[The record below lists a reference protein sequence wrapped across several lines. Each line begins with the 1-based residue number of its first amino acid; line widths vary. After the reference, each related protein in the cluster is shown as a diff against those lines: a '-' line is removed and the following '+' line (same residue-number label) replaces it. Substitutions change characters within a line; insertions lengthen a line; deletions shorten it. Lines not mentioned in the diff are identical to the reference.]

1 MTVRGRGMNMN
12 MFHRQATALAVLLCA
27 VSFLLSGCGGEK
39 AVPSEGT
46 NEKRIVK
53 DIKGNEVEV
62 PRELKRI
69 AVVPL
74 PWASVV
80 AVLDGGS
87 ERMAAIHP
95 GAMSAYRGHFLS
107 TRDNHFGTLDTQ
119 LIGQDFSVH
128 VEGMLEKGIEAVI
141 LWSYQD
147 EVAAKLKQVGIAP
160 VMIDNANVEEL
171 QKSFLIV
178 GQLLGKE
185 ARAEKVVDF
194 YQKTYADIKARG
206 GAVEKAAKPKVLF
219 LRTQKLRLQ
228 GNDNFMR
235 EAIAMAGG
243 DNPTATQALKNNQ
256 EQNISMEDILN
267 IDPDII
273 LLSNFDTFVPDDLYE
288 NRLPGQ
294 DWSTVKAVRDRRV
307 YKVPMGIYR
316 WDAPGVETPLMM
328 RWLARLFQP
337 EIFSDI
343 EIRQE
348 TKAFMKDFMGYDL
361 SEADLAQIF
370 TDEANKNSRGAL

>member
-1 MTVRGRGMNMN
+1 MHR
-12 MFHRQATALAVLLCA
+12 FHRQLAALAALLCA
-27 VSFLLSGCGGEK
+27 FSLLLGGCGGEK
-39 AVPSEGT
+39 QAASDGAT
-46 NEKRIVK
+46 EKRIVK
-53 DIKGNEVEV
+53 DIKGHEVEA
-62 PRELKRI
+62 PKELKRI
-69 AVVPL
+69 AVAPL

-80 AVLDGGS
+80 DVLDGGS
-87 ERMAAIHP
+87 ERMVAIHP

-107 TRDNHFGTLDTQ
+107 TKDSHFGTLDTQ

-160 VMIDNANVEEL
+160 VMINNANVEEL

>member
-1 MTVRGRGMNMN
+1 MDMNMV
-12 MFHRQATALAVLLCA
+12 HRQAAVLAVLLCA
-27 VSFLLSGCGGEK
+27 VSFLLGGCGGEK
-39 AVPSEGT
+39 AVPSGGT

-53 DIKGNEVEV
+53 DIKGNEVEA
-62 PRELKRI
+62 PKELKRI

-107 TRDNHFGTLDTQ
+107 TKDSHFGTLDTQ
-119 LIGQDFSVH
+119 LIGADFSVQ
-128 VEGMLEKGIEAVI
+128 VEGMLEKGIEAAI
-141 LWSYQD
+141 LWQYQD
-147 EVAAKLKQVGIAP
+147 EAAAKLKQVGIAP
-160 VMIDNANVEEL
+160 VMINNANVEEL

-194 YQKTYADIKARG
+194 YQKAYDEIKARS
-206 GAVEKAAKPKVLF
+206 GAVEKAVKPKVLF

-235 EAIAMAGG
+235 EAVAMAGG

-343 EIRQE
+343 KIRQD
-348 TKAFMKDFMGYDL
+348 TKAFMKDFMGYEL
-361 SEADLAQIF
+361 SDADLAQIF
-370 TDEANKNSRGAL
+370 ADEANKNSREAL

>member
-1 MTVRGRGMNMN
+1 MNI
-12 MFHRQATALAVLLCA
+12 FHRSAAMWAVLLF
-27 VSFLLSGCGGEK
+27 VFSFLLGGCGGEK
-39 AVPSEGT
+39 PAASGGT
-46 NEKRIVK
+46 SEKRILQ
-53 DIKGNEVEV
+53 DIKGNEVAV
-62 PRELKRI
+62 PADLKRI

-80 AVLDGGS
+80 DALDGGS
-87 ERMAAIHP
+87 TRMAAIHP

-107 TRDNHFGTLDTQ
+107 TKDSHFGTLDTQ

-128 VEGMLEKGIEAVI
+128 VEGMLEKGIEAAI
-141 LWSYQD
+141 LWQYQD
-147 EVAAKLKQVGIAP
+147 EAAANLRQVGIAP
-160 VMIDNANVEEL
+160 VMINNANVEEL

-178 GQLLGKE
+178 GRLLGKE
-185 ARAEKVVDF
+185 ARAEKVIDF
-194 YQKTYADIKARG
+194 YQKTYEEIKGRG
-206 GAVEKAAKPKVLF
+206 GEVAKAAKPKVLF

-243 DNPTATQALKNNQ
+243 DNPTADGTLRNNQ
-256 EQNISMEDILN
+256 EQNISMEDILR

-273 LLSNFDTFVPDDLYE
+273 LLSNFDPFVPDDLYE

-294 DWSTVKAVRDRRV
+294 DWSTVKAVRERRV

-343 EIRQE
+343 QIRQD
-348 TKAFMKDFMGYDL
+348 TKAFMKDFMGYEL
-361 SEADLAQIF
+361 SDADLAQIF
-370 TDEANKNSRGAL
+370 ADEANKNSREAL

>member
-1 MTVRGRGMNMN
+1 MGKKRFR
-12 MFHRQATALAVLLCA
+12 RQMAAWVIWLCVFSLL
-27 VSFLLSGCGGEK
+27 LGGCGSEKPAASGET
-39 AVPSEGT
+39 S
-46 NEKRIVK
+46 EKRVVK
-53 DIKGNEVEV
+53 DIKGNAVEV
-62 PRELKRI
+62 PKELKRI

-80 AVLDGGS
+80 DVLDGGS
-87 ERMAAIHP
+87 DRMAAIHP
-95 GAMSAYRGHFLS
+95 GAMAAYRGHFLS
-107 TRDNHFGTLDTQ
+107 TKDSHFGTLDTQ

-128 VEGMLEKGIEAVI
+128 VEGMLEKGIEAAI
-141 LWSYQD
+141 LWHYQD
-147 EVAAKLKQVGIAP
+147 EAAAKLKQVGIAP
-160 VMIDNANVEEL
+160 IMIDNANVEEL

-178 GQLLGKE
+178 GQLLDKE
-185 ARAEKVVDF
+185 ARAQKVVDF
-194 YQKTYADIKARG
+194 YQKAYEDIKERG

-243 DNPTATQALKNNQ
+243 DNPTAIQALRNNQ

-273 LLSNFDTFVPDDLYE
+273 LLSNFDPFVPDDLYE

-337 EIFSDI
+337 EIFADI

-361 SEADLAQIF
+361 SDADLAQIF
-370 TDEANKNSRGAL
+370 ADEANQNSRRAL

>member
-1 MTVRGRGMNMN
+1 MPKKQSDRPCCGLVRWLLDTAEGFVFTGNGNMTVRGRGMNMN

-62 PRELKRI
+62 PRELRRI

-80 AVLDGGS
+80 DVLDGGS
-87 ERMAAIHP
+87 ERMVAIHP

-107 TRDNHFGTLDTQ
+107 TKDSHFGTLDTQ

-160 VMIDNANVEEL
+160 VMINNANVGEL

-194 YQKTYADIKARG
+194 YQKTMRTSRR
-206 GAVEKAAKPKVLF
+206 AAAPSKRRRSRKFSSFAHKSCACRATIISCGKP
-219 LRTQKLRLQ
+219 
-228 GNDNFMR
+228 
-235 EAIAMAGG
+235 
-243 DNPTATQALKNNQ
+243 
-256 EQNISMEDILN
+256 S
-267 IDPDII
+267 
-273 LLSNFDTFVPDDLYE
+273 
-288 NRLPGQ
+288 
-294 DWSTVKAVRDRRV
+294 
-307 YKVPMGIYR
+307 R
-316 WDAPGVETPLMM
+316 W
-328 RWLARLFQP
+328 
-337 EIFSDI
+337 
-343 EIRQE
+343 
-348 TKAFMKDFMGYDL
+348 
-361 SEADLAQIF
+361 
-370 TDEANKNSRGAL
+370 RGATIPPLHRHSRIIKSRTFPWRIF